1 MDDDD
6 SSPLKL
12 ADSVIFAWYIMY
24 KVWKIESRACNTYG
38 RKKKT
43 YMYVR
48 VLVSRAELSR
58 ELVHSTLLQI
68 RLARHC
74 FSLSPRATKKKPV
87 ERLPHSL
94 AVAYHV
100 RLPVKITHYRHLA
113 RILISLSLFLYSI
126 ALCII
131 HRRVEKLTVKR
142 ERARGARSIAILG
155 TGLALSPLFSLHTTA
170 LRGGGIG
177 EKWATA

>member
-1 MDDDD
+1 
-6 SSPLKL
+6 
-12 ADSVIFAWYIMY
+12 
-24 KVWKIESRACNTYG
+24 
-38 RKKKT
+38 
-43 YMYVR
+43 MYVR

-113 RILISLSLFLYSI
+113 RILISLSLPILYCPLYYTSS
-126 ALCII
+126 
-131 HRRVEKLTVKR
+131 RRKINGE
-142 ERARGARSIAILG
+142 ERKSTWRAIDRDPWNGTRS
-155 TGLALSPLFSLHTTA
+155 LSPLLATHNCATRRRYRRKVGHGLICRNSRSLA
-170 LRGGGIG
+170 RVL
-177 EKWATA
+177 